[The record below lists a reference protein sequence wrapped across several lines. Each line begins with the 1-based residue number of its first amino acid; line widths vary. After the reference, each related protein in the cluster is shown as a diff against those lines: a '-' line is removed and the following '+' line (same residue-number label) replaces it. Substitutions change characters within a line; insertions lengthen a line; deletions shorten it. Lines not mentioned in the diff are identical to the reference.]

1 MGERSALVSRF
12 GRRDFMRYAG
22 MVGVGASG
30 LLAACRQADT
40 GPGTGGNGTS
50 PSARPSIDQ
59 EPGDLRIYE
68 WLGYGDGSYGDDI
81 LWKDY
86 KQQGY
91 PAPKFTKTFDDDAG
105 YTKVAAGERWD
116 IVHPCAYRFE
126 DWVNLQDADG
136 SPVMQPWDTS
146 LISTYPE
153 LNPAL
158 QEFGNIDGDQYF
170 IVADWGFAA
179 PMYRSDKIQP
189 ENTWGVLFDE
199 QYKGRISWWDSLNMF
214 IVAAYLNGV
223 PDPWAMTDQELE
235 QQRDFLI
242 SKVPLVRTFW
252 VDDPAPDLVNGD
264 VDVAYAWPN
273 HWWAAV
279 GYGVPADGVPTVY
292 MDPKEGRTSWY
303 CGFALFADTENYHHA
318 HEYVS
323 AWTGTRAAEWLIN
336 NYAYGHTNTEVDLST
351 VNQDLVDAFSLDDP
365 DVLMEPTSHPERPI
379 EGRDRYNELWLE
391 VKAAA

>member
-1 MGERSALVSRF
+1 VNERPGASRHF

-22 MVGVGASG
+22 VMGLGASG
-30 LLAACRQADT
+30 FLAACRQAEQA
-40 GPGTGGNGTS
+40 PPAGNG
-50 PSARPSIDQ
+50 SATPTHPPIEEES
-59 EPGDLRIYE
+59 GDLRIYE
-68 WLGYGDGSYGDDI
+68 WLGYGDGSYGDDV
-81 LWKDY
+81 LWREY
-86 KQQGY
+86 KKAGY
-91 PAPKFTKTFDDDAG
+91 PKPKFIKTFEDDAG
-105 YTKVAAGERWD
+105 FTKVAAGERYD

-146 LISTYPE
+146 LIANYPD

-158 QEFGNIDGDQYF
+158 QEFGNFDGDQYF
-170 IVADWGFAA
+170 LVADWGFAA

-189 ENTWGVLFDE
+189 EDTWGVLFDE
-199 QYKGRISWWDSLNMF
+199 QYGGRISWWDSLNML
-214 IVAAYLNGV
+214 ITAAYFNGV
-223 PDPWAMTDQELE
+223 PDPWAMNDEELE
-235 QQRDFLI
+235 AQRDFLI
-242 SKVPLVRTFW
+242 SKVPLVKTFW
-252 VDDPAPDLVNGD
+252 VDDPTPDLVNGD
-264 VDVAYAWPN
+264 VDVAYAWQN

-318 HEYVS
+318 HEYADSWLSVQS
-323 AWTGTRAAEWLIN
+323 AEWLVN
-336 NYAYGHTNTEVDLST
+336 NYAYGHTNTELDLST

-365 DVLMEPTSHPERPI
+365 AVLQEPNSHPERAI
-379 EGRDRYNELWLE
+379 ERRDVYNELWLE